1 MRILIAGGAGYI
13 GSALVPKLQSRG
25 YDVDVVDILWFKS
38 TLPATTRII
47 QRDVIT
53 LKEDDLKGYDTVVF
67 LAGLSNDP
75 MAEFSPALNFIS
87 NAISARSSRSPGR
100 ARWRHPFHSTA
111 GLAPSTD
118 TPSTKFMT
126 KHPPH
131 RQATPTAY
139 RKLVGEFSALAL
151 SDDKFSVIG
160 FRKRNRQ
167 RLFSAHALGSR
178 CEHDVQARC
187 PGQGYYR

>member
-47 QRDVIT
+47 QRDVMT

-87 NAISARSSRSPGR
+87 NASLPAYLAYLAKRAGVTRFIHGGSCSVYGYTVNEVYDGISSTSSSYPYGI
-100 ARWRHPFHSTA
+100 S
-111 GLAPSTD
+111 
-118 TPSTKFMT
+118 
-126 KHPPH
+126 
-131 RQATPTAY
+131 
-139 RKLVGEFSALAL
+139 KLLGEFSALAL

-160 FRKRNRQ
+160 FRKGTV
-167 RLFSAHALGSR
+167 S
-178 CEHDVQARC
+178 
-187 PGQGYYR
+187 GYSPRMRWISL